1 MISFE
6 DRMALVRA
14 GYTANQIAVFDKP
27 QTEQTHTEQT
37 RTEQTQTEQTQ
48 TEQTRTE
55 QTQTEQTQTEQ
66 TRTEQTQTEQQPD
79 FATMMQSINNSMAA
93 MLAAMQ
99 AQNIKTA
106 DMREPA
112 KESPSD
118 ILAKLLN
125 P

>member
-14 GYTANQIAVFDKP
+14 GYTASQIAEFESQQSEQP
-27 QTEQTHTEQT
+27 QPEHPQPEHPQPEQPQPEQPQP
-37 RTEQTQTEQTQ
+37 EQP
-48 TEQTRTE
+48 
-55 QTQTEQTQTEQ
+55 
-66 TRTEQTQTEQQPD
+66 QPD
-79 FATMMQSINNSMAA
+79 FATMMQNINNSMAA

-99 AQNIKTA
+99 AQNIKIA
-106 DMREPA
+106 DMQEPA
-112 KESPSD
+112 KETPSD

>member
-14 GYTANQIAVFDKP
+14 GYTASQIAEFDNQKP
-27 QTEQTHTEQT
+27 EQPQPEQPQP
-37 RTEQTQTEQTQ
+37 EQPQPEQP
-48 TEQTRTE
+48 
-55 QTQTEQTQTEQ
+55 
-66 TRTEQTQTEQQPD
+66 QPD
-79 FATMMQSINNSMAA
+79 FTAMMQSINNSMAA

-99 AQNIKTA
+99 AQNIKNNEMPET
-106 DMREPA
+106 A
-112 KESPSD
+112 KETPGE

>member
-14 GYTANQIAVFDKP
+14 GYTAIQIAEFDSQQPEQSQPEQP
-27 QTEQTHTEQT
+27 QPEQSQPEQSQP
-37 RTEQTQTEQTQ
+37 EQPQPEQSQ
-48 TEQTRTE
+48 PEQP
-55 QTQTEQTQTEQ
+55 
-66 TRTEQTQTEQQPD
+66 QPD
-79 FATMMQSINNSMAA
+79 FASMMQSINNSMAA

-99 AQNIKTA
+99 AQNIKSA
-106 DMREPA
+106 DMGNPQ
-112 KESPSD
+112 KETPSD

>member
-14 GYTANQIAVFDKP
+14 GYNASQIAEFDTAPATQPEAQPEP
-27 QTEQTHTEQT
+27 QPEP
-37 RTEQTQTEQTQ
+37 
-48 TEQTRTE
+48 
-55 QTQTEQTQTEQ
+55 
-66 TRTEQTQTEQQPD
+66 QPAD
-79 FATMMQSINNSMAA
+79 FAAMMQSLNNSISAMVAA
-93 MLAAMQ
+93 MH

>member
-14 GYTANQIAVFDKP
+14 GYTASQIAEFDNQQPEQPNPEQP
-27 QTEQTHTEQT
+27 QPEQPQPEQPQP
-37 RTEQTQTEQTQ
+37 EQP
-48 TEQTRTE
+48 
-55 QTQTEQTQTEQ
+55 
-66 TRTEQTQTEQQPD
+66 QPD
-79 FATMMQSINNSMAA
+79 FATMMQNINNSMAA

-106 DMREPA
+106 DMRDPA
-112 KESPSD
+112 KETPSD

>member
-14 GYTANQIAVFDKP
+14 GYTASQIAEFDNS
-27 QTEQTHTEQT
+27 QTEQTNTEQNQT
-37 RTEQTQTEQTQ
+37 EQTEQTQTEQTQ
-48 TEQTRTE
+48 TEQ
-55 QTQTEQTQTEQ
+55 
-66 TRTEQTQTEQQPD
+66 PD
-79 FATMMQSINNSMAA
+79 FAAMIQSINNSMAA

>member
-14 GYTANQIAVFDKP
+14 GYTASQIAEFDNQQPEQP
-27 QTEQTHTEQT
+27 QPEQPQPEQPQP
-37 RTEQTQTEQTQ
+37 EQPEQPQ
-48 TEQTRTE
+48 PEQPH
-55 QTQTEQTQTEQ
+55 
-66 TRTEQTQTEQQPD
+66 PD
-79 FATMMQSINNSMAA
+79 FATMMQNINNSMAA

-99 AQNIKTA
+99 ALNIKNN
-106 DMREPA
+106 DMPEPA
-112 KESPSD
+112 KETPSD

>member
-14 GYTANQIAVFDKP
+14 GYTASQIAEFDNQQPEQP
-27 QTEQTHTEQT
+27 QPEQPQPDQPQPEQPQP
-37 RTEQTQTEQTQ
+37 EQPQPEQP
-48 TEQTRTE
+48 
-55 QTQTEQTQTEQ
+55 
-66 TRTEQTQTEQQPD
+66 QPD
-79 FATMMQSINNSMAA
+79 FAAMMQSINNSMAA

-106 DMREPA
+106 DIREPE
-112 KESPSD
+112 KETPGD

>member
-14 GYTANQIAVFDKP
+14 GYTASQIAEFDNQQPEQPQPEQPQPEQPEQPKP
-27 QTEQTHTEQT
+27 EQP
-37 RTEQTQTEQTQ
+37 
-48 TEQTRTE
+48 
-55 QTQTEQTQTEQ
+55 
-66 TRTEQTQTEQQPD
+66 QPD
-79 FATMMQSINNSMAA
+79 FTAIMENINNSMAA

-99 AQNIKTA
+99 AQNIKK
-106 DMREPA
+106 DIMPEPA
-112 KESPSD
+112 KETPGE

>member
-14 GYTANQIAVFDKP
+14 GYSASQIAEFDN
-27 QTEQTHTEQT
+27 
-37 RTEQTQTEQTQ
+37 
-48 TEQTRTE
+48 
-55 QTQTEQTQTEQ
+55 
-66 TRTEQTQTEQQPD
+66 QQPEQPQPVQPQPEQPQPEQPQPEQPQLD
-79 FATMMQSINNSMAA
+79 FTAMMQSINNSMAA

>member
-14 GYTANQIAVFDKP
+14 GYTASQIAEFDKP
-27 QTEQTHTEQT
+27 QPEKPQPEKPQPEKPQPEKPQPEKPQPEKPQPEKPQPEQPQPEQPHP
-37 RTEQTQTEQTQ
+37 E
-48 TEQTRTE
+48 
-55 QTQTEQTQTEQ
+55 
-66 TRTEQTQTEQQPD
+66 QPD
-79 FATMMQSINNSMAA
+79 FVTIMQSINNSMAA

-99 AQNIKTA
+99 AHNIETDNMPEPGKETA
-106 DMREPA
+106 GE
-112 KESPSD
+112 

>member
-14 GYTANQIAVFDKP
+14 GYTASQIAEFDNQQPEQPKP
-27 QTEQTHTEQT
+27 EQPQPEQPQP
-37 RTEQTQTEQTQ
+37 EQPEQLN
-48 TEQTRTE
+48 
-55 QTQTEQTQTEQ
+55 
-66 TRTEQTQTEQQPD
+66 PD
-79 FATMMQSINNSMAA
+79 FATMMQNINNSMAA

-112 KESPSD
+112 KETPSD

>member
-14 GYTANQIAVFDKP
+14 GYTASQIAEFENRQPEQP
-27 QTEQTHTEQT
+27 QPEQPQPEQP
-37 RTEQTQTEQTQ
+37 
-48 TEQTRTE
+48 
-55 QTQTEQTQTEQ
+55 
-66 TRTEQTQTEQQPD
+66 QPD
-79 FATMMQSINNSMAA
+79 FAAMMQSINNSMAA

-99 AQNIKTA
+99 AQNIKNA
-106 DMREPA
+106 DMGSPV
-112 KESPSD
+112 KETPGD

>member
-14 GYTANQIAVFDKP
+14 GYTASQIAEFDN
-27 QTEQTHTEQT
+27 
-37 RTEQTQTEQTQ
+37 
-48 TEQTRTE
+48 
-55 QTQTEQTQTEQ
+55 
-66 TRTEQTQTEQQPD
+66 QQPEQPQPEQPQPEQPEQPQPEQPQPEQPKPD
-79 FATMMQSINNSMAA
+79 FTAMMQSINNSMAA

-99 AQNIKTA
+99 AQNIKKNE
-106 DMREPA
+106 MPEPA
-112 KESPSD
+112 KETPGE

>member
-14 GYTANQIAVFDKP
+14 GYTASQIAEFDNQQPEQP
-27 QTEQTHTEQT
+27 QPDQPQPEQPQPEQPQP
-37 RTEQTQTEQTQ
+37 EQPQPEQP
-48 TEQTRTE
+48 
-55 QTQTEQTQTEQ
+55 
-66 TRTEQTQTEQQPD
+66 QPD
-79 FATMMQSINNSMAA
+79 FAAMMQNINNSMAA

-112 KESPSD
+112 KETSSE

>member
-14 GYTANQIAVFDKP
+14 GYTASQIAEFDTTTAP
-27 QTEQTHTEQT
+27 NPEA
-37 RTEQTQTEQTQ
+37 
-48 TEQTRTE
+48 
-55 QTQTEQTQTEQ
+55 
-66 TRTEQTQTEQQPD
+66 QPD
-79 FATMMQSINNSMAA
+79 PQPDPQPEPQHDDFAAIMQNINNSMAA

-112 KESPSD
+112 KETPGD

>member
-14 GYTANQIAVFDKP
+14 GYTAIQIAEFDSQQPEQP
-27 QTEQTHTEQT
+27 QPEQPQPEQPQP
-37 RTEQTQTEQTQ
+37 EQPQPEQPQ
-48 TEQTRTE
+48 PEQPH
-55 QTQTEQTQTEQ
+55 
-66 TRTEQTQTEQQPD
+66 PD
-79 FATMMQSINNSMAA
+79 FASMMQSINNSMAA

-99 AQNIKTA
+99 AQNIKSA
-106 DMREPA
+106 DMGNPQ
-112 KESPSD
+112 KETPSD

>member
-1 MISFE
+1 MITFE

-14 GYTANQIAVFDKP
+14 GYTAAQIAEFDIETTP
-27 QTEQTHTEQT
+27 QQEPRQEPQQEPKQEPQQ
-37 RTEQTQTEQTQ
+37 EQTQLS
-48 TEQTRTE
+48 
-55 QTQTEQTQTEQ
+55 
-66 TRTEQTQTEQQPD
+66 D

-99 AQNIKTA
+99 AQNIKNA
-106 DMREPA
+106 DMGIPA
-112 KESPSD
+112 KETSGD

>member
-14 GYTANQIAVFDKP
+14 GYTATQIAEFDNQKP
-27 QTEQTHTEQT
+27 EQPQPEQPQP
-37 RTEQTQTEQTQ
+37 EQPQPEQPQ
-48 TEQTRTE
+48 PEQP
-55 QTQTEQTQTEQ
+55 
-66 TRTEQTQTEQQPD
+66 QPD
-79 FATMMQSINNSMAA
+79 FATMMQNINNSMAA

-99 AQNIKTA
+99 AQNIKNA
-106 DMREPA
+106 DMGEPA
-112 KESPSD
+112 KETPGE

>member
-14 GYTANQIAVFDKP
+14 GYTASQIAEFDKP
-27 QTEQTHTEQT
+27 HPEQPQPEQPQP
-37 RTEQTQTEQTQ
+37 EQPQPEQPQ
-48 TEQTRTE
+48 PEQP
-55 QTQTEQTQTEQ
+55 
-66 TRTEQTQTEQQPD
+66 QPD

-99 AQNIKTA
+99 AQNIKNN
-106 DMREPA
+106 DMPEPA
-112 KESPSD
+112 KETTGE

>member
-14 GYTANQIAVFDKP
+14 GYTASQIAEFDNQQPKQPEQPEHPQPEQPQSEQPKP
-27 QTEQTHTEQT
+27 EQPQPEQPKP
-37 RTEQTQTEQTQ
+37 E
-48 TEQTRTE
+48 
-55 QTQTEQTQTEQ
+55 
-66 TRTEQTQTEQQPD
+66 QPD
-79 FATMMQSINNSMAA
+79 FTAMMQSINNSMAA

-112 KESPSD
+112 KETPSD

>member
-14 GYTANQIAVFDKP
+14 GYTASQIAEFDNQQPEQP
-27 QTEQTHTEQT
+27 QPERPQPEQPQPEQPQP
-37 RTEQTQTEQTQ
+37 EQPQPEQP
-48 TEQTRTE
+48 
-55 QTQTEQTQTEQ
+55 
-66 TRTEQTQTEQQPD
+66 QPD
-79 FATMMQSINNSMAA
+79 FTAIMQNINNSMAA

-99 AQNIKTA
+99 AKNIKTT
-106 DMREPA
+106 DMREPE
-112 KESPSD
+112 KETPGE